1 MLAQLWPGGF
11 DPFGLLRLRTS
22 LFSFS
27 PRPLV
32 SRSQGQVGTT
42 PPYCRREPPT
52 RRTSRAVPFGAFS
65 AKPPTSRAIHTAGD
79 TTRTV
84 SAFPAAPYVFTRGHA
99 NLLGARFPHHHS
111 RKAGLCGQGLPDPPI
126 ARGLHVRRCVKPANA
141 APYTY
146 GAVSNPARLLGLSR
160 AGALAMCAKLVKR
173 AGSGVR
179 TPPGGPAR
187 GCGCARLTR
196 FARDFG
202 QICLC

>member
-1 MLAQLWPGGF
+1 MLAQLWPHRF
-11 DPFGLLRLRTS
+11 DLFGLLRPRIGF
-22 LFSFS
+22 FSFS

-52 RRTSRAVPFGAFS
+52 RRTSRAVPFDAFS
-65 AKPPTSRAIHTAGD
+65 EKPPASRAIHTAGD

-99 NLLGARFPHHHS
+99 ALLGARLPPNYS
-111 RKAGLCGQGLPDPPI
+111 RGAVLRRQGLPDPPI

-146 GAVSNPARLLGLSR
+146 GALSNPAGLGQAARL
-160 AGALAMCAKLVKR
+160 V
-173 AGSGVR
+173 
-179 TPPGGPAR
+179 TR
-187 GCGCARLTR
+187 GCAYAPGWAR
-196 FARDFG
+196 A
-202 QICLC
+202 

>member
-1 MLAQLWPGGF
+1 MPAQLWPHRF
-11 DPFGLLRLRTS
+11 DLFGLLRPCIGF
-22 LFSFS
+22 FSFS

-99 NLLGARFPHHHS
+99 TLLGARLPPNYS
-111 RKAGLCGQGLPDPPI
+111 RGAVLRRQGLPDPPI
-126 ARGLHVRRCVKPANA
+126 ARGLHTRRLVKPANA

-146 GAVSNPARLLGLSR
+146 GALSNPAGLGQAARPVTRRCARYVRETGRARRL
-160 AGALAMCAKLVKR
+160 
-173 AGSGVR
+173 
-179 TPPGGPAR
+179 
-187 GCGCARLTR
+187 GCAYAPGW
-196 FARDFG
+196 ARA
-202 QICLC
+202 